1 MKPEAV
7 TDLVPMDDPREENKT
22 EEGSLEEIAGFV
34 SDVLTGAGKGI
45 LSGVLTTASDLADGC
60 AKLCQGDVN
69 GAAEILKDRADA
81 VITGTAGAIESG
93 IAVTKAGCRAMTDDE
108 PFLTEENKA
117 HLTKVC
123 TLGIYAAAAAAG
135 IDAVDGTDK

>member
-1 MKPEAV
+1 MKPDAV
-7 TDLVPMDDPREENKT
+7 TDLVPIDETDLEKET
-22 EEGSLEEIAGFV
+22 EESSLEEVAGFA

-60 AKLCQGDVN
+60 AKLFQGDVS

-93 IAVTKAGCRAMTDDE
+93 IAVTKAGYRAVKNDE

-123 TLGIYAAAAAAG
+123 TLGIYATAAAAG
-135 IDAVDGTDK
+135 IEAVDGED

>member
-1 MKPEAV
+1 
-7 TDLVPMDDPREENKT
+7 MDEPRDEHKA
-22 EEGSLEEIAGFV
+22 EEGSLEEIAGFA
-34 SDVLTGAGKGI
+34 SDVLAGAGKGI
-45 LSGVLTTASDLADGC
+45 LSGILTTASDLAGGC
-60 AKLCQGDVN
+60 AKFCQGDVS

-93 IAVTKAGCRAMTDDE
+93 IAVTKAGCRAVKNDE

-135 IDAVDGTDK
+135 IEAVDGED

>member
-1 MKPEAV
+1 MKAGDV
-7 TDLVPMDDPREENKT
+7 TDLVPIDEPCAEKKDDE
-22 EEGSLEEIAGFV
+22 SSFEEIAGFA

-60 AKLCQGDVN
+60 AKLCQGDVS
-69 GAAEILKDRADA
+69 GAADILKDRADA

-93 IAVTKAGCRAMTDDE
+93 IAVTKAGCRAVTDDE

-135 IDAVDGTDK
+135 IDAVEGED